1 MNIDACYQLGQ
12 VIKPH
17 GTKGEVQ
24 VFLDVDDPGYYK
36 KLESVFLEINQKLV
50 PFFITSIQISN
61 NIGIVKFEDIN
72 SIEDTDSIISAP
84 IYLPDEFLP
93 ALEEG
98 QFYYHEI
105 IGYKIQD
112 SVLGFVG
119 EIVDIITLPKNEIF
133 SFTYK
138 GVEVLAPLNDAV
150 IQKIDHQNKV
160 VEVTLPEGLI
170 DVYLNP

>member
-1 MNIDACYQLGQ
+1 MIPDIIRNWNQ
-12 VIKPH
+12 
-17 GTKGEVQ
+17 
-24 VFLDVDDPGYYK
+24 F
-36 KLESVFLEINQKLV
+36 FLEINQKLV

-84 IYLPDEFLP
+84 IYLPDELLP
-93 ALEEG
+93 PLEEG
-98 QFYYHEI
+98 QFYYHEV

-112 SVLGFVG
+112 SALGFVG
-119 EIVDIITLPKNEIF
+119 EITDIITLPKNEIF
-133 SFTYK
+133 SFIYQ

-150 IQKIDHQNKV
+150 IRKIDHENKV

-170 DVYLNP
+170 DIYLNP